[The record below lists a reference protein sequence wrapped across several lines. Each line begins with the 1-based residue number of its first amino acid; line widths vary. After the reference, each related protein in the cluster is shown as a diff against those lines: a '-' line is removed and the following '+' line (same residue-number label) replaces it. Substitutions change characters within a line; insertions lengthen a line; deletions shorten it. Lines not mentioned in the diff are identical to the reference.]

1 MSFILAGNLVRIYY
15 EDGFFDEGEVAT
27 VVDDLVTVDFYD
39 WIEQWPDTAFHIR
52 DLFYEG
58 IEVLV
63 PTRRGTIVVDFR
75 GCGGS
80 SP

>member
-1 MSFILAGNLVRIYY
+1 
-15 EDGFFDEGEVAT
+15 
-27 VVDDLVTVDFYD
+27 VVNDIVTVDFYD
-39 WIEQWPDTAFHIR
+39 WIERWPDTEFHIH

-58 IEVLV
+58 IEVLI
-63 PTRRGTIVVDFR
+63 PTRRGTIVIDYR